1 MAGVNKAIVVG
12 HLGRDPEL
20 RYTQSGTPV
29 TNFSVATTESWN
41 KKDGSGREE
50 STEWHRIVAWGR
62 TAELCSQYLSKGR
75 LVYIEGRLQ
84 TREWENRDG
93 IKQRTTEI
101 VANNVTFLGGRGDGQ
116 GGGGGQRG
124 GGGGQGGGGDQGGG
138 GRMDTPPDEGGQ
150 VDPPQDHAEGG
161 AEGGGEPPF

>member
-12 HLGRDPEL
+12 HLGSDPEL

-29 TNFSVATTESWN
+29 TNFRLATTESWN
-41 KKDGSGREE
+41 KKDGGGREE
-50 STEWHRIVAWGR
+50 RTEWHNIVAWNR

-84 TREWENRDG
+84 TREWENREG
-93 IKQRTTEI
+93 HKQRTTEI

-116 GGGGGQRG
+116 GGGGGG
-124 GGGGQGGGGDQGGG
+124 GQGGSYGGGQGGGG
-138 GRMDTPPDEGGQ
+138 GRSYSQDSEGGEQ
-150 VDPPQDHAEGG
+150 IDPPQQHADGAAPEG
-161 AEGGGEPPF
+161 EGEPPF